1 MKQKPVMMLKT
12 AFCAALL
19 LGIAGCATRAL
30 HNPDEAIQGTW
41 KSDESVAV
49 YRIGMADGKL
59 TVDGYS
65 SFSGKEM
72 IIDDVSW
79 DGTLLRF
86 TSYMPSTDFKV
97 VHENRLVDSG
107 TMVSQTEGQDAHTV
121 TWKKQKP

>member
-1 MKQKPVMMLKT
+1 MKQKPVIMLKT
-12 AFCAALL
+12 ALYAAFL
-19 LGIAGCATRAL
+19 LGIAGCTTRSL
-30 HNPDEAIQGTW
+30 YDPDEAIQGTW

-49 YRIGMADGKL
+49 YEIGMADGKL
-59 TVDGYS
+59 TVEGYS

-72 IIDDVSW
+72 IIGDVSW
-79 DGTLLRF
+79 DGTLLHF

-97 VHENRLVDSG
+97 VHENRLVDSN